1 MRRTYFLDGCGR
13 SMSEAPVLKDTARSS
28 GREALQKNIQAAMAL
43 AGAIRSTLGPKGL
56 DKLLIDDD
64 GRTLVTNDGV
74 TVLETAKVEHPV
86 AKMMIN
92 ASSTQDRIAKDG
104 TTSTVIIA
112 GELLQNAWQ
121 LILQG
126 IHPATVARGF
136 RKSEQYVLNCLSDIE
151 IQCTDDTKYSVVK
164 TSLAG
169 KGHNAMQEVVAK
181 TALKAAEMVVDSE
194 GSIDISK
201 IKLLSQTGGKIED
214 CRVFRGLM
222 LPKKR
227 ISSNMKK
234 EISDG
239 KILLVDGGLEKK
251 NVSTDLK
258 LNITSVGVL
267 DAFREK
273 ELALLRE
280 QVDKMVQ
287 MGVEVLACRE
297 SIDDNI
303 KDYLSQNGIQAF
315 RRVSQDDLSM
325 LVKTCNAR
333 LVKSITASEINDLG
347 NFTSS
352 KNLTIDGKD
361 FWIVEGDGL
370 AATIVAKGS
379 TVDVVNEVE
388 RCFDDALGVSV
399 QLLQAGGIV
408 CGGGAGYVALA
419 RRLRRYAETI
429 PGREQLAV
437 EAYADALEVIIRV
450 LAENAGIDP
459 ITTLLDV
466 VAEQTNS
473 NSDRYGIDLISSE
486 PMDMF
491 TLGVLEPVGIVKQA
505 LVGATEVAIS
515 ILRIDDVLWAKQD
528 MEMSDIQDDETS

>member
-13 SMSEAPVLKDTARSS
+13 SMSEAPVLKDTTRSS

-151 IQCTDDTKYSVVK
+151 IQSTEDTKYNVVK

-528 MEMSDIQDDETS
+528 MEMSDIQDDERS

>member
-1 MRRTYFLDGCGR
+1 
-13 SMSEAPVLKDTARSS
+13 
-28 GREALQKNIQAAMAL
+28 
-43 AGAIRSTLGPKGL
+43 
-56 DKLLIDDD
+56 
-64 GRTLVTNDGV
+64 
-74 TVLETAKVEHPV
+74 
-86 AKMMIN
+86 
-92 ASSTQDRIAKDG
+92 
-104 TTSTVIIA
+104 
-112 GELLQNAWQ
+112 
-121 LILQG
+121 
-126 IHPATVARGF
+126 
-136 RKSEQYVLNCLSDIE
+136 
-151 IQCTDDTKYSVVK
+151 
-164 TSLAG
+164 
-169 KGHNAMQEVVAK
+169 
-181 TALKAAEMVVDSE
+181 
-194 GSIDISK
+194 
-201 IKLLSQTGGKIED
+201 
-214 CRVFRGLM
+214 
-222 LPKKR
+222 
-227 ISSNMKK
+227 
-234 EISDG
+234 
-239 KILLVDGGLEKK
+239 
-251 NVSTDLK
+251 
-258 LNITSVGVL
+258 
-267 DAFREK
+267 
-273 ELALLRE
+273 
-280 QVDKMVQ
+280 MVQ

>member
-13 SMSEAPVLKDTARSS
+13 SMSEAPVLKDTTRSS

-151 IQCTDDTKYSVVK
+151 IQSTDDTKYSVVK

-315 RRVSQDDLSM
+315 RRVSQDDLNM

-473 NSDRYGIDLISSE
+473 TSDRYGIDLISSE

-491 TLGVLEPVGIVKQA
+491 TLGVLEPVGIIKQA

>member
-13 SMSEAPVLKDTARSS
+13 SMSEAPVLKDTTRSS

-151 IQCTDDTKYSVVK
+151 IQSTDDTKYSVVK

-315 RRVSQDDLSM
+315 RRVSQDDLNM

-347 NFTSS
+347 SFTSS

-473 NSDRYGIDLISSE
+473 NSDRYGIDLISNE

-491 TLGVLEPVGIVKQA
+491 SLGVLEPVGIVKQA

-515 ILRIDDVLWAKQD
+515 VLRIDDVLWAKQD